1 MINKNFIL
9 TFSILIFLFTISGC
23 ISPQKNQIS
32 IIRRSI
38 VNDAKMYIG
47 TKYKYGG
54 ADPFGF
60 DCSGFVQFIYKKNG
74 ISIPRTVIEMERM
87 AKRVKDPKIGDIVTF
102 DDPLHVGI
110 LIGNNKFIHS
120 STKKGVTIGKL
131 SEKWYREKLRGYFS
145 FFF

>member
-1 MINKNFIL
+1 MIKKSYIFIFL
-9 TFSILIFLFTISGC
+9 ILIIIFTISGC

-54 ADPFGF
+54 TNPSGF

-74 ISIPRTVIEMERM
+74 ISIPRTVMEMERM
-87 AKRVKDPKIGDIVTF
+87 AKRVKNPKIGDIVTF

-131 SEKWYREKLRGYFS
+131 SEKWYREKIRGYFS